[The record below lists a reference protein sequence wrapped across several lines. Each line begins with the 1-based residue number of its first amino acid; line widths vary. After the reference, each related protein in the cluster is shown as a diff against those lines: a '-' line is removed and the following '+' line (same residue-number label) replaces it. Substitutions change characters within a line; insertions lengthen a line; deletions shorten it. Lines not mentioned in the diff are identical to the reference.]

1 MNLLRIE
8 KGYINISSVCMVV
21 SQRWGGVPSGHR
33 RGKQWLNGVQYPNF
47 FGHIHIHAQ
56 NMFWNIQID
65 CIDWLYPYPKHV
77 FLSGPLVSKF
87 LSHSVWN
94 RLRKGAPKIFIDR
107 HSAHYFVKH
116 LKTPN
121 QLVTSIPL
129 QTPTIKVA
137 VLNQGPNLRAQ
148 QAFEQCYN
156 LLTSAFPNDLPGR
169 LARVAKPQKEGGTL
183 PDARR
188 GGFVL
193 GKIKGNTAEENIWSF
208 YKCLKSKKKGE
219 IGGDIVHFEKRGN
232 VFGCKRWTAKLNL
245 WGRFHIVFRV
255 YAAHIRM
262 WSVKAAGIKGREWWV
277 SFSNK
282 MERVCDNI
290 WGFMSTINS
299 FVIEK

>member
-21 SQRWGGVPSGHR
+21 SRKMGRGPKWSSKGKAMVERGTVPQFFRTHP
-33 RGKQWLNGVQYPNF
+33 YPCPK
-47 FGHIHIHAQ
+47 HVLKHP
-56 NMFWNIQID
+56 
-65 CIDWLYPYPKHV
+65 DWLYRLTVSIPQTC

-137 VLNQGPNLRAQ
+137 FLNQGPNLRAQ

-188 GGFVL
+188 GGLFW
-193 GKIKGNTAEENIWSF
+193 GKSRETLWKRTFEVSTNVWNQRKRGRHGS
-208 YKCLKSKKKGE
+208 
-219 IGGDIVHFEKRGN
+219 FEKRGN
-232 VFGCKRWTAKLNL
+232 VFGCKRWIAKLNL
-245 WGRFHIVFRV
+245 WGRYCFQGIRSTHT
-255 YAAHIRM
+255 YA
-262 WSVKAAGIKGREWWV
+262 K
-277 SFSNK
+277 
-282 MERVCDNI
+282 C
-290 WGFMSTINS
+290 
-299 FVIEK
+299 